1 MIFAREITPGLTSL
15 VKKIDAAAVE
25 NKSARMGSFV
35 VLMTDDD
42 KMEET
47 LKKMAEKEGLKKVV
61 LTIDNPNG
69 PPKWKIEKNADVTVV
84 LYAKQTV
91 KETMAFEKGKLDDKA
106 IEKVIAGLD
115 TIAPKK
121 DDEKKDEKKGDEKDE
136 RGA

>member
-121 DDEKKDEKKGDEKDE
+121 DDEKKDEKKDK
-136 RGA
+136 

>member
-115 TIAPKK
+115 TIATKK
-121 DDEKKDEKKGDEKDE
+121 DDEKKDEKKDK
-136 RGA
+136 